1 MMKNKIMKMI
11 SLIVINRIKNDYIKK
26 CQKTLGDKEFDS
38 KFDNN

>member
-26 CQKTLGDKEFDS
+26 MLK
-38 KFDNN
+38 NAR